1 VKESLRKS
9 GIDIIGDVP
18 WGTHICQFYQT
29 KEDFMDILVPYFKTG
44 LENNEFSMWIT
55 SGPLEVEDAK
65 ESLRMTVPDIDSYLE
80 KGQIQIIPYS
90 RFYAEE
96 DVFDSER
103 ILNNL
108 VEKLNQALASG
119 YDGLRLSGNALWLEN
134 KDWSDFVN
142 YEIKLDS
149 AIGNYKMIALCTYSL
164 DRFDAT
170 KIIEAA
176 INHQFVL
183 IKREGKL
190 EQIKNSRREKE
201 EERIQSL
208 ADIVESSNDAI
219 LTISLGGTII
229 SWNKGAEQTYGYSAK
244 EIIGKP
250 ISILEPPIL
259 VEETEEL
266 IEMFKQGDK
275 IHNYE
280 TLRLREDARIINV
293 SVTFS
298 PIFDASK
305 NLISISV
312 ISRDITRSKRVE
324 EKLRKSEERYRIATE
339 QTGQVVYE
347 YDLRTDKSGW
357 AGAIEEVTGYSLE
370 EFQRFGK
377 EVWLKNIHLTDMS
390 SGNEKFQSARK
401 TGGRFKEEL
410 RLRKKDGSCIY
421 IENNGVWLKGYD
433 GQPCEAIGVLKDITE
448 RKKTENFLKSIETVR
463 KKEIHHRIKNNLQ
476 VISSLLDLQ
485 ADKFNDTK
493 VVEAFRESQNR
504 VVSMALIH
512 EELHEGGESEV
523 LNSSIYLERLVENIF
538 QTYRSRNADIRL
550 NMDLEENIFFDMD
563 TVVPLGLIVNELVSN
578 SLKHAFVDRDNG
590 QIQIKLCKEVS
601 GGYKDN
607 IAGSKQEESQGTSF
621 ILIVSDNG
629 IGIPGDF
636 DLENPVSL
644 GMQLVNTLI
653 DQLEGKLELKK
664 DNGTEFTIKFRV
676 M

>member
-1 VKESLRKS
+1 MKESLRKS

-324 EKLRKSEERYRIATE
+324 EKLRKSEARYRIATE